1 MWDIDVIATQ
11 RHNDLLRRSAQRRL
25 AARAKAAAAAK
36 RGAGLEPAR
45 PGARARFRAR
55 RTLGFALVQAGLW
68 ILVGGGRH
76 VRDEQFERL
85 ARDPELESARASA
98 PHRS

>member
-25 AARAKAAAAAK
+25 AARAKAAAAE
-36 RGAGLEPAR
+36 RGAGLEPAH
-45 PGARARFRAR
+45 PGARARSRAR
-55 RTLGFALVQAGLW
+55 RTLGFALVHAGLW
-68 ILVGGGRH
+68 ILVGGGRD
-76 VRDEQFERL
+76 VRDEQFEQL